1 MQGIGGLTFAFFAE
15 ISISMKTVILE
26 KIEQLE
32 KDNNI
37 RVLFACESGSRAWG
51 FPSPDSDYD
60 VRFIYVRPADWYL
73 SIIEQPG
80 VVDLPVN
87 EVLDIN
93 GWDIKK
99 TLQLLIKSNAVVFE
113 WMQSPIV
120 YKQDDNFISDFRQ
133 IAPLSF
139 SPIAAMHHYLNMAKK
154 KYEECMA
161 GEDIKL
167 KHLMYCL
174 RAVLSGLWIARKK
187 DVPPMELEKLLV
199 EVADPGLKAKI
210 NELVFLKSSK
220 AESYRHPHE
229 PAIEMFLASGIEEC
243 EAIASQLPSRKS
255 NIPLLDSFFIKQ
267 LKLK

>member
-1 MQGIGGLTFAFFAE
+1 
-15 ISISMKTVILE
+15 MKTVILE

-51 FPSPDSDYD
+51 FPSPNSDYD
-60 VRFIYVRPADWYL
+60 VRFIYVRPTDWYL
-73 SIIEQPG
+73 SILEQPD

-99 TLQLLIKSNAVVFE
+99 TLKLLIKSNAVVFE

-120 YKQDDNFISDFRQ
+120 YKQNETFISEFRQ
-133 IAPLSF
+133 IAPASF
-139 SPIAAMHHYLNMAKK
+139 SPIAAMHHYLNMSKK
-154 KYEECMA
+154 KYEECLA
-161 GEDIKL
+161 EEDVKL

-199 EVADPGLKAKI
+199 EMNDPVLKAKVR
-210 NELVFLKSSK
+210 ELVFLKSSK
-220 AESYRHPHE
+220 EESYRHPHE
-229 PAIEMFLASGIEEC
+229 QALEMFLASGIAEC
-243 EAIASQLPSRKS
+243 EAVALHLPSRKS
-255 NIPLLDSFFIKQ
+255 DIQKLDEFFIKHVQ
-267 LKLK
+267 PA